1 MAATDGGGVG
11 AAAALSQPASDPA
24 GLPNTPE
31 PEPAREPEEQGLS
44 TGGLED
50 TSDDFT
56 GDGALNF
63 AAVVKDAQQKK
74 KCEGFNWSAKPYEST
89 TKFLHNL
96 DLVAKALGSDTKA
109 GLPVQDPTNS
119 ADTLVLQMKGKYG
132 ENYMAPPPPKSL
144 LLISLYAA
152 CTRSRSLS
160 RLHSHG
166 RLPIP

>member
-1 MAATDGGGVG
+1 MSGIYFSESRYISRG
-11 AAAALSQPASDPA
+11 S
-24 GLPNTPE
+24 
-31 PEPAREPEEQGLS
+31 
-44 TGGLED
+44 
-50 TSDDFT
+50 
-56 GDGALNF
+56 
-63 AAVVKDAQQKK
+63 
-74 KCEGFNWSAKPYEST
+74 PY
-89 TKFLHNL
+89 
-96 DLVAKALGSDTKA
+96 LGSDTKA